1 VLRRAAQTRRV
12 VGSRSGRE
20 KMNWIL
26 QASLWLMVND
36 MGMHFSWIAHS
47 SACSNAGVRGP
58 ARLTPT
64 CQTTIHIKS
73 TQEEQRTMGDYGM
86 LYAIHLSPLCSSP
99 PTQFLR
105 NPATTVFANHPTR
118 ITTVVKTG

>member
-1 VLRRAAQTRRV
+1 VLRRAAQTRRA

-26 QASLWLMVND
+26 QASLLMVKD
-36 MGMHFSWIAHS
+36 MGMHFSWIAHCHT
-47 SACSNAGVRGP
+47 CSGKAGVRGP
-58 ARLTPT
+58 SRLIGTSKVPDHDSNL
-64 CQTTIHIKS
+64 IYNRG
-73 TQEEQRTMGDYGM
+73 TQDYGM

-105 NPATTVFANHPTR
+105 NPATTVFANQPTR
-118 ITTVVKTG
+118 ITIVVKTG